1 MKKALALVLSLL
13 MIVTVLPFASFAE
26 EPTEAER
33 RVDAWDAN
41 YDLFI
46 DKLTDNADYANFKYV
61 VDNDKEI
68 ANLMGVYTAFGMYDS
83 AWVNAAT
90 GTVDKAIC
98 KEVLVAMLE
107 KYSYDMGTSYVDIA
121 IDALK
126 AAQTVG
132 EFMEKLNEYFKIFD
146 FVDSETWSKSFTIV
160 NYVIQA
166 GRAWQDVRSDLI
178 KAYERVMTVQMA
190 NKYYIDMLDY
200 VVANSK
206 YAPMVNAA
214 NELINEIKT
223 SVNEQI
229 ADMVAEALQGQAAAA
244 ADTLITMAMNTNAY
258 TAVALKVYQTGTSI
272 ANKLWN
278 TNAQYELYSALKA
291 AFYAE
296 TAINEWTQA
305 ALAADDA
312 DCSLF
317 AVSALIS
324 TREFGE
330 TTLYK
335 LMVAKSGGIIGKI
348 KSKLYNYCFTEYT
361 ANLAALDIMRDAFYA
376 TDINEIGKISV
387 VDYIYCPVNVLV
399 YNNGSLLM
407 RVKDGA
413 ESETGV
419 TPYGFGASNYSEY
432 NKEYIKVLALANDYD
447 VNLIGTKAGFVT
459 FVKDIVADN
468 EAGFED
474 YSFTEVACAEGSKI
488 VISGL
493 NYEVTLNGETNT
505 YELNDDFVIPEGK
518 TVTVKDVIDAT
529 VDVGKDEAKSLIAKI
544 KAIFQ
549 KIIDAIKNLFKIA

>member
-1 MKKALALVLSLL
+1 MKKALALVLSVL
-13 MIVTVLPFASFAE
+13 MIVAVLPFAAYAE

-33 RVDAWDAN
+33 RVAAWDAN
-41 YDLFI
+41 YDLLL
-46 DKLTDNADYANFKYV
+46 DKLTDNTGYANFQYV

-83 AWVNAAT
+83 AWANAAT
-90 GTVDKAIC
+90 GNVDKAIC

-121 IDALK
+121 VDALK
-126 AAQTVG
+126 AAKDVG
-132 EFMEKLNEYFKIFD
+132 EFMEKLNEYFSIFD
-146 FVDSETWSKSFTIV
+146 FVESSTWSEAFTIV

-166 GRAWQDVRSDLI
+166 GRAWQDVRADLI

-190 NKYYIDMLDY
+190 NKYYIDMLTY
-200 VVANSK
+200 VAANSE

-214 NELINEIKT
+214 NELIGEIET

-229 ADMVAEALQGQAAAA
+229 AAMVAEALQGQAAAA

-258 TAVALKVYQTGTSI
+258 TAVALKIYQTGTSI

-278 TNAQYELYSALKA
+278 TNEQYGLYSALKA
-291 AFYAE
+291 SFFAE
-296 TAINEWTQA
+296 AAINEWTKA
-305 ALAADDA
+305 ALAGDDA

-361 ANLAALDIMRDAFYA
+361 ANLAALDITRDAFYA
-376 TDINEIGKISV
+376 TSVEEIGKISA

-399 YNNGSLLM
+399 YDNGSLLM

-419 TPYGFGASNYSEY
+419 TPYGFGASTYSEY
-432 NKEYIKVLALANDYD
+432 NKEYIKVLALADDYD
-447 VNLIGTKAGFVT
+447 VNLIGTKDGYVT
-459 FVKDIVADN
+459 FVKDVKADN
-468 EAGFED
+468 EAGYED
-474 YSFTEVACAEGSKI
+474 YSFTEVRCAEGSKI
-488 VISGL
+488 AISGL
-493 NYEVTLNGETNT
+493 TYSVTINGETT
-505 YELNDDFVIPEGK
+505 EAELNDVFVIPEGK
-518 TVTVKDVIDAT
+518 TVTVKDVVDAT
-529 VDVGKDEAKSLIAKI
+529 VEVGKDEVNNFAAKI
-544 KAIFQ
+544 KAFFQ

>member
-26 EPTEAER
+26 EPTEAEL
-33 RVDAWDAN
+33 RVEAWDAN

-61 VDNDKEI
+61 VDNDEEI

-83 AWVNAAT
+83 AWTNAAT

-121 IDALK
+121 VDALE
-126 AAQTVG
+126 AAKDVG

-166 GRAWQDVRSDLI
+166 GRAWQDVRADLI

-190 NKYYIDMLDY
+190 NKYYIDMLNY
-200 VVANSK
+200 VAENSE

-214 NELINEIKT
+214 YELIDEIKT

-229 ADMVAEALQGQAAAA
+229 AAMVAEALQGQAVSA

-258 TAVALKVYQTGTSI
+258 TAVALKIYQTGTSI
-272 ANKLWN
+272 ANTLWN
-278 TNAQYELYSALKA
+278 TNEQYELYSALKA

-296 TAINEWTQA
+296 TVINEWTQA
-305 ALAADDA
+305 ALAGDDA

-361 ANLAALDIMRDAFYA
+361 ANLAALDMMRDAFYGA
-376 TDINEIGKISV
+376 SVSEIGKISA

-399 YNNGSLLM
+399 YDNGSLLM

-447 VNLIGTKAGFVT
+447 VNLIGTKDGYVT

-468 EAGFED
+468 EKGFED
-474 YSFTEVACAEGSKI
+474 YSFTEVRCAEGSKI
-488 VISGL
+488 IVSGL
-493 NYEVTLNGETNT
+493 TYNVTIDGETSS
-505 YELNDDFVIPEGK
+505 YELNDDFVVPEGK
-518 TVTVKDVIDAT
+518 TVTVKDVFDAT
-529 VDVGKDEAKSLIAKI
+529 VEVGKDEVNSLAAKI
-544 KAIFQ
+544 KAFFQ